1 MISLICGILK
11 KKKKNLTDTEI
22 DPWLPEVDK
31 EMEEMVSIYQIENSK
46 KNITDLTLHTSL
58 WRKDFHLFLFSIIQL
73 TLNMHM
79 YKMLLPIL

>member
-1 MISLICGILK
+1 MWNLK